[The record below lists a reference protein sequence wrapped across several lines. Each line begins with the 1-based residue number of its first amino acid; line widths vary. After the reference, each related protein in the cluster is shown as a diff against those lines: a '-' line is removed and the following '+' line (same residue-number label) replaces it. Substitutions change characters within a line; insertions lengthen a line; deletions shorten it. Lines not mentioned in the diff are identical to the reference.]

1 MACAIAWVLVLAPQ
15 ASAQFRT
22 PREAASPRA
31 QTGCKLKVRPF
42 DFGPFVDGSAS
53 SITTSA
59 IFELKCS
66 NIGTAAPVVS
76 AGPSATTGDY
86 QNRRMNGPGGS
97 QLRYQVFTNPSRTI
111 VWGDGT
117 RDTQAIVASTPGDN
131 KTFTVYGE
139 LFGNQY
145 GEVGRYG
152 DAIVVT
158 VFP

>member
-1 MACAIAWVLVLAPQ
+1 MACAFAWVLMHAPE

-22 PREAASPRA
+22 PREAASPRLG
-31 QTGCKLKVRPF
+31 TGCTLRIRSL
-42 DFGPFVDGSAS
+42 DFGPYVDGSPS
-53 SITTSA
+53 SILTSA
-59 IFELKCS
+59 LFELNCKD
-66 NIGTAAPVVS
+66 IGTAAPVVS

-117 RDTQAIVASTPGDN
+117 RDTQAIIASGTGEHR
-131 KTFTVYGE
+131 TFTIHGE

-152 DAIVVT
+152 DTLVVT
-158 VFP
+158 VSP